1 MKHFCFILCWCSLH
15 AIQAQH
21 ADGAATYIDLKP
33 RWSFGSSDAN
43 RFDPRSDRPP
53 ESIFFHIDPA
63 LFAHGRLAIAGAP
76 VEAVWIN
83 GWLASGYR
91 GWSGALDSLG
101 NTEEAVVCIS
111 VLFKPGQQDQV
122 QTYVIQPT
130 GPEVEPPRRNS
141 ALRDFVFTAVSLLAI
156 LWSVLSLVQSRLAV
170 DYLAFHKA
178 FALRESEDRL
188 QRSRMGGGGN
198 LPFYL
203 FTALVV
209 SFLLLL
215 AFHHSGE
222 SFAIS
227 GGFRVSGVGQGLLS
241 WATLFTGVVIFI
253 AGKLALVSLLGI
265 LFDVWEF
272 SVVQLFSF
280 VQVLLGVA
288 VVGLLAM
295 VLYFAA
301 HGANPEIYRN
311 CILAGWVVLAVWMAA
326 LFIRLLRQRLGRPF
340 YLFSYL
346 CATEI
351 IPLLITLGVV
361 YTD

>member
-1 MKHFCFILCWCSLH
+1 VKHFGIILCFCSLH
-15 AIQAQH
+15 TIQAQH
-21 ADGAATYIDLKP
+21 ADEARMSIDLKP

-63 LFAHGRLAIAGAP
+63 LFADGRLVIAGAP
-76 VEAVWIN
+76 VEAVWID
-83 GWLASGYR
+83 GVLASAYR
-91 GWSGALDSLG
+91 GWSGALDSLR
-101 NTEEAVVCIS
+101 NTGEAIVCIS

-122 QTYVIQPT
+122 QTYVQQP
-130 GPEVEPPRRNS
+130 GDSEVEQPRLNS
-141 ALRDFVFTAVSLLAI
+141 ALRDFVFTAVLILVI
-156 LWSVLSLVQSRLAV
+156 LWSVLSWVQSKLAV
-170 DYLAFHKA
+170 DYVAFYKA
-178 FALRESEDRL
+178 FALHESEDRL
-188 QRSRMGGGGN
+188 QRSRMGGSGN

-272 SVVQLFSF
+272 SVVQFFSF
-280 VQVLLGVA
+280 VQILLGVA

-295 VLYFAA
+295 VLYFAS
-301 HGANPEIYRN
+301 HGANPAMYRS
-311 CILAGWVVLAVWMAA
+311 CILAVWVVLAVWMAT
-326 LFIRLLRQRLGRPF
+326 LFIRLIRQKLGRPF